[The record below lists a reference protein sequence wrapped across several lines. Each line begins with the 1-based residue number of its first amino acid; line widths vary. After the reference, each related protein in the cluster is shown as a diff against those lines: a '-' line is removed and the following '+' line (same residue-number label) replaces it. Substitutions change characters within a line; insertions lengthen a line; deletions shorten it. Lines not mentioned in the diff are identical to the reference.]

1 LFKGNFFSKR
11 SSAALSEEQKETEAI
26 KDYSDRK
33 IKDIIQARIR
43 NDDNFPAKEMYKL
56 YYANRIRSI
65 LDIQSYKNRLRS
77 IYFPL
82 SAVLI
87 NMEMSNGNFIQFVAR
102 IKDSGF
108 IFANGFYL
116 IDENLK
122 RYNQTARM
130 YMFDYHEEMCF
141 PVDKRIK
148 VQDIKDELIKNDHV
162 ELDTAIN
169 PITLQKFM
177 ESTVIQK
184 LLAGAELEDSLR
196 FIKIMIILNVVISIG
211 IILLT
216 LKGSNII

>member
-1 LFKGNFFSKR
+1 
-11 SSAALSEEQKETEAI
+11 
-26 KDYSDRK
+26 
-33 IKDIIQARIR
+33 
-43 NDDNFPAKEMYKL
+43 MYKL
-56 YYANRIRSI
+56 YYANRIKSI
-65 LDIQSYKNRLRS
+65 LDIQSYKNKLRS
-77 IYFPL
+77 VYFPL

-162 ELDTAIN
+162 ELDTAIK

-196 FIKIMIILNVVISIG
+196 FIKIMIILNLVISIG